1 MAKEKQKRI
10 NKKTGKIDAG
20 KGKVRPHHREVDK
33 LTRKSLKERPATPGG
48 EKEAFKH
55 RRTIQD
61 HNYIPRTP
69 NKYQTQPKIIHETKE
84 SCTYQWFED
93 NGHKDHLQLKRKQV
107 CKGGVDADGHARGTS
122 MVAATITNPVYQ
134 ENFKEIFGDKKRGVE
149 CAGGYKKFKKT
160 YK

>member
-1 MAKEKQKRI
+1 MAKEKRKRI

-33 LTRKSLKERPATPGG
+33 RTTKNLKERPPMLGG
-48 EKEAFKH
+48 EKQAFKH

-61 HNYIPRTP
+61 ANYIPRTP
-69 NKYQTQPKIIHETKE
+69 NKYQTQPEIIHETKE

-93 NGHKDHLQLKRKQV
+93 NGHKDHIQLKRKQV
-107 CKGGVDADGHARGTS
+107 VKGGIDADGNTRGTS
-122 MVAATITNPVYQ
+122 MVAATITDPTYQ
-134 ENFKEIFGDKKRGVE
+134 KNFKEIFGNRKRGVGVE
-149 CAGGYKKFKKT
+149 GGYKKFKKT